1 MAIATATLLF
11 LDICNY
17 LAPNF
22 SYDKWVKAYDCKLL
36 KGTFCYTYVDS
47 LARLEETCLPPREAF
62 NNTLKNTTLSSEEY
76 TALQHVWDR
85 EGMVTL
91 KDFLVWYNNLDVDPF
106 MEAAEKMATFYRDLG

>member
-22 SYDKWVKAYDCKLL
+22 SYDKWVKSYDCKLL
-36 KGTFCYTYVDS
+36 KVAFCYTYVDS

-62 NNTLKNTTLSSEEY
+62 NNT
-76 TALQHVWDR
+76 
-85 EGMVTL
+85 
-91 KDFLVWYNNLDVDPF
+91 
-106 MEAAEKMATFYRDLG
+106 